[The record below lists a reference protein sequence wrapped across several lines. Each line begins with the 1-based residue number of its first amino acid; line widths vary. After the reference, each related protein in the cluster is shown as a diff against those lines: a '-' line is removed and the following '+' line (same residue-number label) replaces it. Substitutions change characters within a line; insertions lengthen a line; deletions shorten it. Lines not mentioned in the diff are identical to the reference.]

1 MRRGIEGERKR
12 DGDGGRRRGS
22 FVIGGQ
28 GGRMG
33 RGERG
38 EKRRRQFLRMGEDDF
53 GRLGHMY
60 KTFRR
65 LFN

>member
-1 MRRGIEGERKR
+1 MSLEGRE
-12 DGDGGRRRGS
+12 DEWGE
-22 FVIGGQ
+22 
-28 GGRMG
+28 
-33 RGERG
+33 ERG
-38 EKRRRQFLRMGEDDF
+38 EKKKKKAVFEDGEDDF